1 MAPRN
6 RLDAGEEPY
15 SRPAIGSG
23 RVFRRL
29 LSRVYRWRRYDPRV
43 YRSLSRCEERG
54 LCLRTSV
61 RVHCLGQPSFHRM
74 AADERFSAHRPHWIA
89 GSASPRARSSRLETS
104 VRQSAIHTTARVD
117 VLRAE
122 RCLPLPETREGRTVS
137 LGARM
142 YTGASG
148 GATTNRVV
156 IQCGLRTSRTAGE
169 ACRSGEMHTRSIQ
182 NRVPARACGFESR
195 LRHQTSVLDRI
206 VARPVP

>member
-6 RLDAGEEPY
+6 RLDASEEPY
-15 SRPAIGSG
+15 SRPAIGFG
-23 RVFRRL
+23 RVFLRL

-104 VRQSAIHTTARVD
+104 VRQSAIHTASGLD
-117 VLRAE
+117 VLR
-122 RCLPLPETREGRTVS
+122 CDSSLSLPETSEG
-137 LGARM
+137 
-142 YTGASG
+142 
-148 GATTNRVV
+148 
-156 IQCGLRTSRTAGE
+156 
-169 ACRSGEMHTRSIQ
+169 
-182 NRVPARACGFESR
+182 
-195 LRHQTSVLDRI
+195 
-206 VARPVP
+206 

>member
-15 SRPAIGSG
+15 SRPAIGSR

-74 AADERFSAHRPHWIA
+74 AAGERFSAHRPHWIA

-142 YTGASG
+142 CTGASG

-156 IQCGLRTSRTAGE
+156 IRCGLRTSRTAGE
-169 ACRSGEMHTRSIQ
+169 ACRRGETRTRSNQ
-182 NRVPARACGFESR
+182 DEEPAKACEFESR
-195 LRHQTSVLDRI
+195 VRDQTPVRGTAF
-206 VARPVP
+206 ARPVP